1 MINYYDSKTLL
12 SKNGDINVIWGPTKI
27 GKTYAYLKLALE
39 NFRDNKRTF
48 LYVKRWNEDVN
59 SMHMKRLIDQ
69 SLVEHVFGKG
79 YTITFFRGKFILNY
93 EDKKEVIGYA
103 VAIDNQAHVRACIY
117 DNVQIVILDDFLQV
131 KSERTIPYE
140 FYCWEAILCSI
151 IGHMQDAKVFILGNT
166 VTKYSPYF
174 EMYKINPNN
183 IKPGEIK
190 IINDKSP
197 RIVAQ
202 QCKLR

>member
-1 MINYYDSKTLL
+1 MINYYDSKSLL
-12 SKNGDINVIWGPTKI
+12 NKNGDINVIWGPTMI
-27 GKTYAYLKLALE
+27 GKTYTYLKLVLE
-39 NFRDNKRTF
+39 NFRNNKRTF

-69 SLVEHVFGKG
+69 SLVENVFGKG

-103 VAIDNQAHVRACIY
+103 VAINNQAHIRACNY
-117 DNVQIVILDDFLQV
+117 DNIQIIILDDFLQV
-131 KSERTIPYE
+131 KSEKSIPYE
-140 FYCWEAILCSI
+140 FDCWEAILSSI
-151 IGHMQDAKVFILGNT
+151 KVSDIKVFILGNT

-174 EMYKINPNN
+174 EMYKINLNN

-197 RIVAQ
+197 CIVAQ
-202 QCKLR
+202 WCKLR